1 MRRESG
7 SSSAPTVEL
16 SQARNVMNSKLKQ
29 LGARVVLLRAGAGR
43 RGIPADNPGIRAG
56 ARRPVTPGTQW
67 CSWIHIADGV
77 ELIISALDRE
87 QVRGPLNLTSP
98 KTPVRNR
105 EFAEAFTSATS
116 RPLRP
121 PVPGRACASCSG
133 RAESSSPR
141 PTRAS
146 RPGTRARTRVPLTD
160 ADRHTRDLIGR
171 PGDLSEEPA
180 RSSPGSPT
188 PRRAVTVKPT
198 NLRTHAPAPCPL
210 RPKLGGQ

>member
-16 SQARNVMNSKLKQ
+16 SQARNVVNSKPKQ

-56 ARRPVTPGTQW
+56 AHRPVTPGTQW

-77 ELIISALDRE
+77 ELIISAFDSE
-87 QVRGPLNLTSP
+87 QVRGPVNLTSP
-98 KTPVRNR
+98 KPGAQPRVRGGLRVGDISSAETADSGASPAPHVR
-105 EFAEAFTSATS
+105 E
-116 RPLRP
+116 
-121 PVPGRACASCSG
+121 GRD
-133 RAESSSPR
+133 RHHPR

-188 PRRAVTVKPT
+188 PGRAVTVKPT
-198 NLRTHAPAPCPL
+198 NLRTHAPAACPL
-210 RPKLGGQ
+210 RPKPGGQ